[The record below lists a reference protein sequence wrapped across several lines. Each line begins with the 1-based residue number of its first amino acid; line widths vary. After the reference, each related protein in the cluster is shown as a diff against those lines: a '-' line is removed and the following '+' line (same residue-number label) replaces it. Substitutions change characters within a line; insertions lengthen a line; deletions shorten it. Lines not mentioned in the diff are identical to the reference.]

1 MCLLLTVLV
10 VALTRG
16 IHYLWS
22 ESRATGGFNYLEV
35 LDNER
40 FIWTGPNI
48 PKTPVFGTVHWPVEN
63 LPVWPLKQ
71 FQNSSQNQGFKTCPL
86 FSFWDIIF

>member
-1 MCLLLTVLV
+1 MKSILRNTLGVLMCLLLTVLI

-22 ESRATGGFNYLEV
+22 ESRATGGFDYSEV

-48 PKTPVFGTVHWPVEN
+48 PKTLVFETLITTPN
-63 LPVWPLKQ
+63 
-71 FQNSSQNQGFKTCPL
+71 
-86 FSFWDIIF
+86 IIFIVAQQTLSLQSDS